1 MDLHFSGEHY
11 AMSSK
16 RFINDIPTTKLPSER
31 SFGLLFTLVFAL
43 GGGYT
48 LYKSLPS
55 VVTVILFVAAALLL
69 VVTFVTPKSLAPL
82 NSAWFSLGML
92 LSKIVSPIVL
102 GIIFFLLITPVAVI
116 TRIFG
121 RDELKLR
128 KQTTMSHWVD
138 RNPTGPD
145 PQSFKNQF

>member
-1 MDLHFSGEHY
+1 
-11 AMSSK
+11 MSSK
-16 RFINDIPTTKLPSER
+16 RLNNDIPATKLPSER
-31 SFGLLFTLVFAL
+31 SFGLLFVLVFAL
-43 GGGYT
+43 SGGYT

-55 VVTVILFVAAALLL
+55 VVTIVLFVAAALLS

-92 LSKIVSPIVL
+92 LSKIVSPVVL

-116 TRIFG
+116 ARIFG
-121 RDELKLR
+121 RDQLKLR
-128 KQTTMSHWVD
+128 KQATLSCWVD